1 MYNRIRHEIYR
12 VGIVLTRT
20 LLNGSSPLYVQA
32 SLWKLYYQFSKMLD
46 YLREHNNDNIK
57 LKAKQKLCDTMHH
70 CTERRKWNEKVH
82 ILIDNIMIKAFLPY
96 VCSIMADG
104 PYETKMTS

>member
-57 LKAKQKLCDTMHH
+57 LKAKQNCVIQ
-70 CTERRKWNEKVH
+70 CTIVLNVGNGMKKYT
-82 ILIDNIMIKAFLPY
+82 F
-96 VCSIMADG
+96 
-104 PYETKMTS
+104 